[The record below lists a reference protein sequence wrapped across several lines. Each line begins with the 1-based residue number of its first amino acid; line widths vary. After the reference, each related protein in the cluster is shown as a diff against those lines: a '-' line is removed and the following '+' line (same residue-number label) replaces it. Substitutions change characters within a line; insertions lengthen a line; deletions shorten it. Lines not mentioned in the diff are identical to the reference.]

1 MNPWVVFLGMALV
14 TYLTRF
20 AMMPL
25 LARELP
31 RPLLQWLQL
40 VPVAVLCALI
50 TPAVLVADRQLTVG
64 PQVPAALVGVLVA
77 WRTRSVPLTI
87 VAGMACYW
95 ILIALT

>member
-1 MNPWVVFLGMALV
+1 LNPWAVFLGMAAV

-31 RPLLQWLQL
+31 QPLLQWLQL
-40 VPVAVLCALI
+40 VPVAVLSALI
-50 TPAVLVADRQLTVG
+50 VPAVLVANREIVVG
-64 PQVPAALVGVLVA
+64 PQIPAALIGAIVA

-87 VAGMACYW
+87 VAGMVCYW
-95 ILIALT
+95 VLRAYI